1 MMMSATAERR
11 EHHPVPPAPKES
23 GQSQAIPLFR
33 FQFQKRYGGLYTNRH
48 DRFVLREE
56 HIVELKRLVKEVNG
70 ERGLRTE
77 PLSMSDIVNTAL
89 DFALEHP
96 LAFYGRANPDHLRDA
111 LGREVYRKAFLHFV
125 RHEIL

>member
-1 MMMSATAERR
+1 MMTTAIAEHR
-11 EHHPVPPAPKES
+11 EQHPASPTPKES

-48 DRFVLREE
+48 DKFVLREE
-56 HIVELKRLVKEVNG
+56 HITELKRLVKEHNG
-70 ERGLRTE
+70 ERGFRSE
-77 PLSMSDIVNTAL
+77 PLSISDIVNTAL

-96 LAFYGRANPDHLRDA
+96 LAFFGRANPDHLREA
-111 LGREVYRKAFLHFV
+111 LGREVYRKAFLHFM